1 MNTRLK
7 RSRPKGFRP
16 REPVGG
22 DHHVTG
28 VDLKIVPGRAG
39 KGYRDLGDMTKIVLT
54 FLAAWIVTEWLD
66 AGQWRCPLSEERSKS
81 LEAPET

>member
-1 MNTRLK
+1 M
-7 RSRPKGFRP
+7 
-16 REPVGG
+16 GG

-54 FLAAWIVTEWLD
+54 FLVAWIVTEWLD
-66 AGQWRCPLSEERSKS
+66 AGQWRCPLFEERSKF